1 MKINYGQALTGIVII
16 LFLNN
21 KLINKPTK
29 ISNNLLYIQQYI
41 KRVNPAGKKLVV
53 IFSSGLV
60 YDSKQ
65 EELYFGDKIFLNKIQ
80 ELFTKKEYSV
90 IAINTPCLAN
100 GSKCLEDFNRIA
112 LGIVELN
119 PTLIIYKGIDS
130 GLGPEAFGTIM
141 QKEEI
146 PIITIGTR
154 VLINNQ
160 AYVGPNNK
168 ALGEKAYEG
177 IKDIIKP
184 NQKAIYIETVR
195 LTNGDPLDN
204 GYERIHSIRTLLT
217 NSNVQEQKTLF
228 TNWSRTETYDKL
240 LKELRTDGPVDYI
253 ITPSQETAEGAVEAI
268 ETAGYNQIKIISLD
282 FTNKTYKLIKEER
295 LYAAVSQNFLSQA
308 EVLSSNV
315 EEKLE
320 GEHLFVGE
328 FITKN
333 KLTEE
338 NKNLF
343 W

>member
-1 MKINYGQALTGIVII
+1 MKVSYGQALTGIVII

-29 ISNNLLYIQQYI
+29 ISNNLLFIQQYI
-41 KRVNPAGKKLVV
+41 KRVNPGGKKLVV

-60 YDSKQ
+60 YDSKG

-90 IAINTPCLAN
+90 IVINTPCLAN

-112 LGIVELN
+112 LGIAELN
-119 PTLIIYKGIDS
+119 PALIIYKGVDS

-168 ALGEKAYEG
+168 ALGKKAYEG

-228 TNWSRTETYDKL
+228 TNWSKTETYDQL
-240 LKELRTDGPVDYI
+240 LKELKTNGPVDYI

-268 ETAGYNQIKIISLD
+268 KTTEYSQIKIISLD
-282 FTNKTYKLIKEER
+282 FTNKTYELIKEEK

-315 EEKLE
+315 EKKLE